1 MSEPELSASAAN
13 HEPAAKNAG
22 SDSTTTSPPATETA
36 ATDRAAIVANAADAN
51 AAAIEIVIR
60 NRRAQ
65 PFFGRHPWV
74 FAGAVDHIKG
84 AKPDEIAAGTPVK
97 LVTSEG
103 RFIAWG
109 LYNSTSRIVVRL
121 YSWRLE
127 QVLDADFWLPLIQQA
142 VASRRSLFNLNAA
155 TTGCRLIFSEADG
168 LSGLTVDLYGGY
180 LLVQFTSLALYQHR
194 EPILAALQSEL
205 RPKGIWLRTEKGMRE
220 AEGLDVVDGLISGQ
234 EPPRPLFIDE
244 HGISYGVDVQQGQ
257 KTGCYLDQRDNR
269 LAASRYL
276 KGASVLDAFCFSGG
290 FGITAAKLGG
300 AASVLGIDSSESA
313 LVLAK
318 ANAELNGVSDR
329 CRWKRDD
336 VRPALEG
343 MVGQGTLFDAVILDP
358 PRMARTRNGMD
369 RAITGYSRLN
379 QLAVQILKPG
389 GILVTCSCS
398 GLVSRAEFQEMLAE
412 VARVTGRDIQIL
424 ENRGQPADHPV
435 SVICPET
442 EYLKVM
448 ICRVN

>member
-1 MSEPELSASAAN
+1 MSEPEPSASSAIN
-13 HEPAAKNAG
+13 EPVGGNAG
-22 SDSTTTSPPATETA
+22 SASPS
-36 ATDRAAIVANAADAN
+36 VANP
-51 AAAIEIVIR
+51 AAIEIIIR

-84 AKPDEIAAGTPVK
+84 AKAEEIAAGTPVK
-97 LVTSEG
+97 LVSSEG

-109 LYNSTSRIVVRL
+109 LYNSVSRILVRL
-121 YSWRLE
+121 YSWRPE
-127 QVLDADFWLPLIQQA
+127 QILDAEFWLPLIQQA
-142 VASRRSLFNLNAA
+142 IASRRSLFDLNSPA
-155 TTGCRLIFSEADG
+155 TGCRLIFSEADG

-180 LLVQFTSLALYQHR
+180 LLVQFTSLALYEHR
-194 EPILAALQSEL
+194 EPIIAALQKEL
-205 RPKGIWLRTEKGMRE
+205 NPKGIWLRTEKGMRE
-220 AEGLDVVDGLISGQ
+220 AEGLDIVDGLIAGQ
-234 EPPRPLFIDE
+234 EPPRPLFINE
-244 HGISYGVDVQQGQ
+244 HGVSYGVDVQQGQ

-269 LAASRYL
+269 VAVSHYL
-276 KGASVLDAFCFSGG
+276 KGANVLDAFCFSGG

-313 LVLAK
+313 LVLAR

-358 PRMARTRNGMD
+358 PRMARTRTGMD

-379 QLAVQILKPG
+379 QLGVMVLKPG
-389 GILVTCSCS
+389 GILVSCSCS

-424 ENRGQPADHPV
+424 ENRGQPGDHPV
-435 SVICPET
+435 SVTCPET

>member
-1 MSEPELSASAAN
+1 MSESESSSSSTGINPVAE
-13 HEPAAKNAG
+13 NAG
-22 SDSTTTSPPATETA
+22 ATFDTSDSKSTKEV
-36 ATDRAAIVANAADAN
+36 AIV
-51 AAAIEIVIR
+51 EVIIR
-60 NRRAQ
+60 SRRAQ

-74 FAGAVDHIKG
+74 FAGAVDRITG
-84 AKPDEIAAGTPVK
+84 AKPDQIPPGTAVR
-97 LVTSEG
+97 LVSSEG

-109 LYNSTSRIVVRL
+109 LYNSQSRIVVRL
-121 YSWRLE
+121 YSWRPE
-127 QVLDADFWLPLIQQA
+127 QILDAEFWKPLIQQA
-142 VASRRSLFNLNAA
+142 IASRRALFDLEAPA
-155 TTGCRLIFSEADG
+155 TGCRLIFSESDG

-180 LLVQFTSLALYQHR
+180 LLVQFTSLALFHHR
-194 EPILAALQSEL
+194 EQILAALQSEL
-205 RPKGIWLRTEKGMRE
+205 HPKGIWLRTEKGMRE

-234 EPPRPLFIDE
+234 EPPRPLFIEE
-244 HGISYGVDVQQGQ
+244 HGVSYGVDVQQGQ

-269 LAASRYL
+269 VAASRYL

-300 AASVLGIDSSESA
+300 ASSVLGIDSSESA
-313 LVLAK
+313 LILAK

-343 MVGQGTLFDAVILDP
+343 MAGQGTLFDAVILDP
-358 PRMARTRNGMD
+358 PRMARTRGGTD
-369 RAITGYSRLN
+369 RAVTGYSRLN
-379 QLAVQILKPG
+379 QLAVQVLKPG

-398 GLVSRAEFQEMLAE
+398 GLVSRAEFQEILGE
-412 VARVTGRDIQIL
+412 VARSTGRDIQIL

-435 SVICPET
+435 GVTCPET

>member
-1 MSEPELSASAAN
+1 MSDQEISPSSAITQSLVEKAEAGTAPETV
-13 HEPAAKNAG
+13 
-22 SDSTTTSPPATETA
+22 D
-36 ATDRAAIVANAADAN
+36 V
-51 AAAIEIVIR
+51 VIR

-84 AKPDEIAAGTPVK
+84 AQADQIAPGTIVR
-97 LVTSEG
+97 VVNSDG

-109 LYNSTSRIVVRL
+109 LYNAISRIVVRL
-121 YSWRLE
+121 YSWRPE
-127 QVLDADFWLPLIQQA
+127 HVLDAALWQSLVHEAID
-142 VASRRSLFNLNAA
+142 SRRTLFDLSASD
-155 TTGCRLIFSEADG
+155 TGCRLIFSESDG

-180 LLVQFTSLALYQHR
+180 LLVQFTSLGLFQHR
-194 EPILAALQSEL
+194 EPILAALQNEL
-205 RPKGIWLRTEKGMRE
+205 HPRGIWLRTEKGMRE
-220 AEGLDVVDGLISGQ
+220 SEGLEVVDGLLMGQ
-234 EPPRPLFIDE
+234 EPPRPLFINE
-244 HGISYGVDVQQGQ
+244 HGVSYGVDVQQGQ

-276 KGASVLDAFCFSGG
+276 QGAKVLDAFCFSGG

-313 LVLAK
+313 LLLAK
-318 ANAELNGVSDR
+318 ANAELNGVADR
-329 CRWKRDD
+329 CTWKRDD

-343 MVGQGTLFDAVILDP
+343 MAGQGTVFDAVILDP
-358 PRMARTRNGMD
+358 PRMARTRGGMD
-369 RAITGYSRLN
+369 RAITGYLRLN
-379 QLAVQILKPG
+379 QLALQVLKPG
-389 GILVTCSCS
+389 GILITCSCS

-412 VARVTGRDIQIL
+412 VARQTGRDIQIL

-435 SVICPET
+435 RVTCPET

-448 ICRVN
+448 ICRVS